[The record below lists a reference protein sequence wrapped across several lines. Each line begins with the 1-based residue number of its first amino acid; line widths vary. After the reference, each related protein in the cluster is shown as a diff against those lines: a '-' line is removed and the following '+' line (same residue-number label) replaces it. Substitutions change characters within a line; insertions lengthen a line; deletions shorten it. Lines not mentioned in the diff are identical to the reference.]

1 MRKIIIIILFI
12 FTSFNSFAKPKDN
25 LKAIAKELSNYQNYQ
40 STCDYTFSMPFGDP
54 MHFVT
59 SIVTQKVPSDTL
71 CGFYYDFEI
80 NENEKGEACH
90 DFAIYFNNSVYNSY
104 EGKVKKTSL
113 FDKPEAFA
121 DLKIGDGYRPA
132 IQHSSQFY
140 YITPYIL
147 AKEIDKVLG
156 NDNAIISQKS
166 DTIVNQ
172 VKCSRF
178 LLELENPNTSDG
190 GKTQIKVT
198 YELCF
203 HKSSLY
209 PVYYKKDTKSS
220 FINSYQIAYFRNT
233 NVNSSLLP
241 NYFSEEN
248 LLPKDWANPN
258 KPVENEKKNPSN
270 LIGQNAPEWSLPVL
284 GKEEILTNKSLLG
297 KYVLMEFTATWC
309 IHCIKAAEMMNRLED
324 KFKNSKNVAILS
336 IFSSNIDKK
345 EGVLKFAEKF
355 DLHSTILYSA
365 SQVGEKYYIAS
376 YPNFLI
382 ISPKGKVLMYFSGY
396 NETLEKNIINVLSE
410 FTE

>member
-1 MRKIIIIILFI
+1 MRKFIIAILFI
-12 FTSFNSFAKPKDN
+12 CISFDSFTQPKDN
-25 LKAIAKELSNYQNYQ
+25 LKAIVKELSGYQNYQ

-54 MHFVT
+54 MRFEA

-71 CGFYYDFEI
+71 CGFYYDFET
-80 NENEKGEACH
+80 NENYRGEGFS
-90 DFAIYFNNSVYNSY
+90 DFSIYFNNSVYSSY
-104 EGKVKKTSL
+104 KGEVKKTSL
-113 FDKPEAFA
+113 FEKPKAFV
-121 DLKIGDGYRPA
+121 DMKIGDGYAPA
-132 IQHSSQFY
+132 IQRSPQFY

-147 AKEIDKVLG
+147 AKEIDKILDD
-156 NDNAIISQKS
+156 DNAIISQKP

-172 VKCSRF
+172 DPCSRF
-178 LLELENPNTSDG
+178 MLKSESPNSMDA
-190 GKTQIKVT
+190 GKTHITVT
-198 YELCF
+198 YELCL
-203 HKSSLY
+203 HKSGFY
-209 PVYYKKDTKSS
+209 PVYYKKDIKSS
-220 FINSYQIAYFRNT
+220 FINSYQIAYFKNT
-233 NVNSSLLP
+233 KINSSLLP

-258 KPVENEKKNPSN
+258 KPVEKEKMNPGN
-270 LIGQNAPEWSLPVL
+270 LIGQNAPDWSLPVL
-284 GKEEILTNKSLLG
+284 GKEEILTNKRLLG
-297 KYVLMEFTATWC
+297 KYVIMEFTATWC

-355 DLHSTILYSA
+355 DLRSTILYSA

-382 ISPKGKVLMYFSGY
+382 ISPKGKVLMNFSGY